1 MTSNFRTD
9 PTVPPTNLSAPGI
22 ASLVILALL
31 TGCFGGPPGEEQAK
45 SDLQELIRSRS
56 DDAIQLTGFRKV
68 DGQSREL
75 MGVTVYEM
83 DVEGRIEIMKECYW
97 TPLSRVGEVFSA
109 KVASEDDGYWD
120 SFRKNSMSRKHSS
133 KGEQHSFNGSLLFE
147 KKESGW
153 HLGKL
158 KIDALDE

>member
-1 MTSNFRTD
+1 M
-9 PTVPPTNLSAPGI
+9 
-22 ASLVILALL
+22 
-31 TGCFGGPPGEEQAK
+31 

-56 DDAIQLTGFRKV
+56 DGAIQLTDFRKV